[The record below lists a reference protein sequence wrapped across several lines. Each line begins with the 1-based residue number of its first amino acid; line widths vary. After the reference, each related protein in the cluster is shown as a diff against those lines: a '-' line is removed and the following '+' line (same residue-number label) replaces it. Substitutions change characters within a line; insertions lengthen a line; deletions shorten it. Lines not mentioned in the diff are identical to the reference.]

1 MPTIK
6 IPKEEWGTIWKFLT
20 AIGPVTRISTDYIY
34 EISPQQ
40 LEALCN
46 AGFPFE
52 SVKTEIAKREISD
65 VQYSKAV

>member
-6 IPKEEWGTIWKFLT
+6 IQKEQWGTIWKFLT
-20 AIGPVTRISTDYIY
+20 KIGPVTRISKDYIY

-46 AGFPFE
+46 AGLPFE
-52 SVKTEIAKREISD
+52 TVKTETTKFNKPD
-65 VQYSKAV
+65 VQYSTAV